1 MRRDSII
8 RTIEKKPGIS
18 FNELVRETGLSNGV
32 ISYYLIKLMESKEIE
47 KEDIKRGKYFLKKIS
62 KKDRIIITHLRQK
75 TNNEIFKL
83 FMKNLNYEKI
93 LTQNEISKKINKSAS
108 TVSVSLK
115 VLHKNNIIE
124 RIILNK
130 SSKITSDI
138 GYQILNRDLYEKLI
152 IKYNL

>member
-1 MRRDSII
+1 MRKDTVIRII
-8 RTIEKKPGIS
+8 DNRPGIS
-18 FNELVRETGLSNGV
+18 FNEIVREIGLSNGV

-93 LTQNEISKKINKSAS
+93 FTQNEISKKINKSAS

-124 RIILNK
+124 RVILNK

-138 GYQILNRDLYEKLI
+138 GYRILNRDLYEKLI
-152 IKYNL
+152 TKYNL

>member
-32 ISYYLIKLMESKEIE
+32 VSHYLIKLMESKEIE
-47 KEDIKRGKYFLKKIS
+47 KEDIKRGKYFLKKIL